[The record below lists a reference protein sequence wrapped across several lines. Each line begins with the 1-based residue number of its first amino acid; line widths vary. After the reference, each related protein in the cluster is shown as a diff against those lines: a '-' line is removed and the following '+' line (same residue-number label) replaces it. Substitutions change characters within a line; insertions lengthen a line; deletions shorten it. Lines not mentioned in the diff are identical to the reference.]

1 MVKELMN
8 GKMAENTVE
17 NIFMIKN
24 KGSVNIGGLT
34 DVFMRDTGKMENK
47 MAKENIFYKIKL

>member
-1 MVKELMN
+1 MN
-8 GKMAENTVE
+8 GKMAENTAE